1 MQCED
6 MRSFKDVLLKFTSMK
21 RLLTLIVSSLL
32 SICAS
37 AQIPANQPVP
47 QGYIARNIKAVDSIV
62 NVFMA
67 KYKVPGLSFTIAQ
80 NDSIKLQRTYG
91 YADTALKQKV
101 TFADRFRIASVS
113 KPFTSAA
120 IMQLI
125 ERGKLHLQDKVF
137 GKGGV
142 LGTTYGSQPY
152 GKWITDI
159 TIENLLE
166 HLGGGW
172 GNEDQ
177 DPMFLHP
184 ELNQAQLISWTLDNQ
199 PLSHQPGTHFQYSNF
214 GFCLLGRVIEKVSG
228 MKYEAYVNKN
238 ILQPCGI
245 STMEI
250 GGNTLAER
258 KKNEVY
264 YYDKEENP
272 YTMDERRMDS
282 HGGWIATPTD
292 LVKFL
297 IRVDKFPQKT
307 DVLKANTLT
316 EMYTEPAVSPT
327 YAKGWAVNIANN
339 YWHNG
344 SLPGEQAFAA
354 RISSGFCWAILVNT
368 RKEGDFGGDIDD
380 LMWKIKNAIKQWPVY
395 EL

>member
-1 MQCED
+1 MKFWSTVIALSLF
-6 MRSFKDVLLKFTSMK
+6 SFY
-21 RLLTLIVSSLL
+21 
-32 SICAS
+32 AS
-37 AQIPANQPVP
+37 AQVAANQPVP
-47 QGYIARNIKAVDSIV
+47 NGYFAQNIKAVDSIV
-62 NVFMA
+62 NVFMV

-91 YADTALKQKV
+91 YADTQLKQKA
-101 TFADRFRIASVS
+101 TLNNRFRIASVS

-125 ERGKLHLQDKVF
+125 EQGKLHLQDKVL
-137 GKGGV
+137 GKGAL
-142 LGTTYGSQPY
+142 LGTTYGKQPY

-159 TIENLLE
+159 TVENLLE

-172 GNEDQ
+172 GNKDK
-177 DPMFLHP
+177 DPMFMHP
-184 ELNQAQLISWTLDNQ
+184 ELNQAQLISWALKNR
-199 PLSHQPGTHFQYSNF
+199 PLSHKPGTDFQYSNF
-214 GFCLLGRVIEKVSG
+214 GYCLLGRVIEKVSG
-228 MKYEAYVNKN
+228 MKYEAYVTKN

-245 STMEI
+245 TTMEI

-264 YYDKEENP
+264 YYDKQEDP
-272 YTMDERRMDS
+272 YKMDQRRMDS

-297 IRVDKFPQKT
+297 IRVDKFPQKA
-307 DVLKANTLT
+307 DLLKPQTLK
-316 EMYTEPAVSPT
+316 EMYTPPAVST
-327 YAKGWAVNIANN
+327 DYAKGWAVNENDN

-344 SLPGEQAFAA
+344 SLPGEQAVAV
-354 RISSGFCWAILVNT
+354 RTHDGFCWAVMTNT
-368 RKEGDFGGDIDD
+368 RAAGDFGNDLDE
-380 LMWKIKNAIKQWPVY
+380 LMWKVKNAIKQWPAY

>member
-1 MQCED
+1 
-6 MRSFKDVLLKFTSMK
+6 MK
-21 RLLTLIVSSLL
+21 IWPIVVALSLCSL
-32 SICAS
+32 SAS

-47 QGYIARNIKAVDSIV
+47 QGYIARNIKAMDSIV

-101 TFADRFRIASVS
+101 AVNSRFRIASVS
-113 KPFTSAA
+113 KPFTSTA

-125 ERGKLHLQDKVF
+125 EQHKLHLRDKVF
-137 GKGGV
+137 GKGAL
-142 LGTTYGSQPY
+142 LGTTYGNQPY

-172 GNEDQ
+172 GNEDR
-177 DPMFLHP
+177 DAMFLHP

-199 PLSHQPGTHFQYSNF
+199 PLSHQPGTYFEYSNF
-214 GFCLLGRVIEKVSG
+214 GYCLLGRVIEKLSG
-228 MKYEAYVNKN
+228 MKYEAFVQKY
-238 ILQPCGI
+238 ILKPCSI
-245 STMEI
+245 TTMQI

-258 KKNEVY
+258 KNNEVY
-264 YYDKEENP
+264 YYDKEEDP

-297 IRVDKFPQKT
+297 IRLDKFPQKT
-307 DVLKANTLT
+307 DILKENTLT
-316 EMYTEPAVSPT
+316 EMYTAPAVSPN
-327 YAKGWAVNIANN
+327 YAKGWAVNKANN

-344 SLPGEQAFAA
+344 SLPGEQALAA
-354 RISSGFCWAILVNT
+354 RINSGFCWAVIVNT
-368 RKEGDFGGDIDD
+368 RKEGDFGADIDG
-380 LMWKIKNAIKQWPVY
+380 LMWKIRYAIKQWPATA
-395 EL
+395 LQ